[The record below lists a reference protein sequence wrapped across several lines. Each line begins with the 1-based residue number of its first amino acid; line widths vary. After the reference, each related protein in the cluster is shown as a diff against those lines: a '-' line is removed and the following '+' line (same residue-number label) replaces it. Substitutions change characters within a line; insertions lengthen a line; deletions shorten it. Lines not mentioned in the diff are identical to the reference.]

1 MKLAKMLR
9 LLWVACLVSVGVMG
23 GLSWWLL
30 QAPHAVALS
39 HQTSGTVSWLLVA
52 MAVAE
57 VSVAILL
64 FRFKWQPLCD
74 QSLKLV
80 WAGRLVNGDQG
91 KATIKQL
98 LTIGL
103 LIMVCVESLAV
114 YAVVLA
120 LLGIDEPALILACV
134 VAAAAGLSAFY
145 WQGILGAADLF
156 RHVERLTRS

>member
-1 MKLAKMLR
+1 MKLARTLR
-9 LLWVACLVSVGVMG
+9 LIWLACLASVGVMG

-30 QAPHAVALS
+30 QTPHAVALS
-39 HQTSGTVSWLLVA
+39 GGTSGTVSWLLVA

-57 VSVAILL
+57 VSVAVAL
-64 FRFKWQPLCD
+64 FLFKWQPLCD

-80 WAGRLVNGDQG
+80 WAGRLVNSDHG
-91 KATIKQL
+91 KESIKKL

-103 LIMVCVESLAV
+103 LIMVCAESLAI

-120 LLGIDEPALILACV
+120 LLGIDAPELIMAFVL
-134 VAAAAGLSAFY
+134 AAAAGLSAFY

-156 RHVERLTRS
+156 RHVERITRS